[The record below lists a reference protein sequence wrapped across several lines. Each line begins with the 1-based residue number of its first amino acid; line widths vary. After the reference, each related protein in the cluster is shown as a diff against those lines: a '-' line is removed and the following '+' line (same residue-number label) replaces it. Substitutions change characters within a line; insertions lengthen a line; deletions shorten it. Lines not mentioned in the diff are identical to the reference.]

1 MRRRAL
7 PALVACAILS
17 MPAIAVSAT
26 APADAIKY
34 RKAVMSAL
42 SAHVGAFMLL
52 NFGKVEHAGHLK
64 AHANAIADL
73 GAQAQVLFPAGTD
86 TGDTD
91 ALPLIWKEQ
100 EQFGKLLK
108 DLETSSGKLRLAVQS
123 DDKAGTMAAFK
134 AMGEACKGCHD
145 RYRKADD

>member
-42 SAHVGAFMLL
+42 SAHV
-52 NFGKVEHAGHLK
+52 NFGKVEHASHLK

-100 EQFGKLLK
+100 EQFKKLLN